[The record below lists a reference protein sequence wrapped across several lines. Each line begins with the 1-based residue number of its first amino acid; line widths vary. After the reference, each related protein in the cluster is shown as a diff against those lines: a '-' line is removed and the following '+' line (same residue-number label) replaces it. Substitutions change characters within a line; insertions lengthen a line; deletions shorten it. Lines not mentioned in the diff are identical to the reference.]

1 MHYEVRE
8 LSKTYHTGK
17 RTATAVN
24 RVSLEIGEG
33 EFIRITGRSGSGKT
47 TLLQLLSGFL
57 KPSEGSVMVDGKK
70 MCEMTDQE
78 LSEIRNRKIG
88 YIAQNQT
95 LFSGLNVLENLLL
108 PDLISGNTG
117 DDAWAF
123 ELLQK
128 LDAEELS
135 EAFPGELTG
144 GEHKRVM
151 IARALINHPRIVIAD
166 EPTGNLDRTASLC
179 VLNLFQKLSEE
190 GTAVL
195 LVTHDLL
202 AQTFGNVHYIMDNGR
217 LHKADDSEI

>member
-108 PDLISGNTG
+108 PDLISGNTV

-128 LDAEELS
+128 LHAEELS
-135 EAFPGELTG
+135 EAFPGELSG
-144 GEHKRVM
+144 GEQKRVM